1 MLKKL
6 ILNIIIKMQYYID
19 SGIIIKRNLKDFM
32 GGEWKES
39 RETKMNFY
47 LL

>member
-32 GGEWKES
+32 GGE
-39 RETKMNFY
+39 
-47 LL
+47 